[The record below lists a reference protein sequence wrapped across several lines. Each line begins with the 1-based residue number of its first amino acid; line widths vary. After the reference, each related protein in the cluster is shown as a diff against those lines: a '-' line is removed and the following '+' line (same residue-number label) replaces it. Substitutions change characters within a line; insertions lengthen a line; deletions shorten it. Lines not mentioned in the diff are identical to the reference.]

1 MPREPLRPGRKLSGV
16 DGGAFYDDAADD
28 PDVFAW
34 GETAGE
40 QSGPSLPLDSTAA
53 CLPRDVNRAGHAI
66 FGQSVTALEWTD
78 GRGHGGDEH
87 LTTVDGVLRQR
98 ADENPRMPR
107 PLRVTFAPRRNVR
120 YASRFRFEVEHGQG
134 FDIVLS
140 GCGTYEEHVVLAKPA
155 RI

>member
-1 MPREPLRPGRKLSGV
+1 M
-16 DGGAFYDDAADD
+16 
-28 PDVFAW
+28 FAW

-40 QSGPSLPLDSTAA
+40 QSGPSLPLDSTDA
-53 CLPRDVNRAGHAI
+53 CLPRRHEPAARDLH
-66 FGQSVTALEWTD
+66 QSVTALAWTD

-107 PLRVTFAPRRNVR
+107 PLRVTFAPRRACAVD
-120 YASRFRFEVEHGQG
+120 ATSMPVEPPSQG
-134 FDIVLS
+134 GF
-140 GCGTYEEHVVLAKPA
+140 GTSMVGRGGRRGHVVLAKPA